1 MNRLP
6 VLGIDPGH
14 DGAGFLLGADGT
26 SPLGRWQWHRLG
38 RSKKRYGRRAWRLT
52 TAEGTGELPTLG
64 AVGVCIVGGLVRYGV
79 RPGGYVLVVEGLFGR
94 GDTLRILGEEAGAVY
109 GPLEAGAANELEDY
123 RPRSQTWRRQ
133 VLGIDER
140 AMGAEGAEQAARRL
154 VGALL
159 KPYDTALH
167 EAIAGPGGGHLAEAY
182 CIARCGWVT
191 VRQRAMET
199 PHA

>member
-1 MNRLP
+1 MNLP

-14 DGAGFLLGADGT
+14 DGAAVLLGANGK
-26 SPLGRWQWHRLG
+26 SLLGRWQWHRLG
-38 RSKKRYGRRAWRLT
+38 RTKKRYGRRAWLVT
-52 TAEGTGELPTLG
+52 SAEGTGELPTLG
-64 AVGVCIVGGLVRYGV
+64 AVGVRIVGEMVRGGI

-140 AMGAEGAEQAARRL
+140 AVGAAGAEEAARRL
-154 VGALL
+154 VGTWLD
-159 KPYDTALH
+159 PFDTALSD
-167 EAIAGPGGGHLAEAY
+167 AIAGVGGGHLAEACY
-182 CIARCGWVT
+182 IARWGWVKAST
-191 VRQRAMET
+191 NRMET